1 VNERTDQN
9 LLHDYF
15 QNRSETAFAELVRRH
30 VDFVYSAALR
40 LVGNPQSAEDVTQ
53 AVFVALAQNAA
64 RLTEHPVLSGWLHCT
79 TRNLAANTIRANVRR
94 TAREQEAAAMN
105 ELLAAGSNALWDSLA
120 PHLDAAL
127 GELTEADRDA
137 LLMRYFE
144 RKSAR
149 EMAQILGT
157 SEEAAQK
164 RVTRAVERVR
174 EFFSKRGITIGAAG
188 LVVAISANAV
198 QAAPVGLAATI
209 SASAILAGAAV
220 HTSTTIAATKVIA
233 MTTAQKTFFGLV
245 VAAAVATPLMT
256 HLHAESLLHEQESAL
271 HRGAETL
278 AQLQTNNGR
287 LAGPAAFPDNSPTSS
302 QQSNQFSEVLKLR
315 GEITRLQ
322 SEVQE
327 LANSKTNGPLS
338 REEKLAAM
346 RQLYADRIQWLKDL
360 FASNP
365 SQAVPELRYLPEDK
379 WRELVQ
385 YDHHAWDPDNTNLLC
400 SARES
405 AQAYFMNTTLHSAL
419 RKFLKQNAG
428 QFPTDPRQLQPYF
441 TTPVDSATLQDWT
454 ILPMTSLQPGLRI
467 DGDWAI
473 TQKAP
478 VNAALDQRF
487 VMGANGMHLGPGH
500 TPENWALVNNQP

>member
-1 VNERTDQN
+1 VNERTDQQ
-9 LLHDYF
+9 LLRDYL

-64 RLTEHPVLSGWLHCT
+64 RLADHPVLSGWLHCT

-105 ELLAAGSNALWDSLA
+105 ELLAAGSNAPWESLA

-127 GELTEADRDA
+127 GELAEVDRDA
-137 LLMRYFE
+137 LLLRYFE

-174 EFFSKRGITIGAAG
+174 EFFSKRGVTIGAAG
-188 LVVAISANAV
+188 LVVAISANAI

-209 SASAILAGAAV
+209 SASAILAGTVV
-220 HTSTTIAATKVIA
+220 HTSTAIAATKVIA
-233 MTTAQKTFFGLV
+233 MTTAQKTLFGLV
-245 VAAAVATPLMT
+245 VAAAVTTPLLT
-256 HLHAESLLHEQESAL
+256 HLHAESRLHEQESVL
-271 HRGAETL
+271 RRGAETL
-278 AQLQTNNGR
+278 ARLQTDNNR
-287 LAGPAAFPDNSPTSS
+287 LSHPAAASDNSAATSR
-302 QQSNQFSEVLKLR
+302 QSNQFSEVLKLR
-315 GEITRLQ
+315 GEITGLQ
-322 SEVQE
+322 SAVQE

-338 REEKLAAM
+338 REEKLASL
-346 RQLYADRIQWLKDL
+346 RQLYADRVQWLKDL
-360 FASNP
+360 FAANP
-365 SQAVPELRYLPEDK
+365 SQAVPELKYLSEDK
-379 WRELVQ
+379 WREEVE
-385 YDHHAWDPDNTNLLC
+385 YDHHNIDPDNAYLL
-400 SARES
+400 SGTRGMAQIDFAES
-405 AQAYFMNTTLHSAL
+405 TLGPAL
-419 RKFLKQNAG
+419 RKFLKQNQG
-428 QFPTDPRQLQPYF
+428 QFPTDLSQLEPYF
-441 TTPVDSATLQDWT
+441 ATPVDAATLEDWT
-454 ILPMTSLQPGLRI
+454 ILPMTSLQPGLRV

-478 VNAALDQRF
+478 VNAAFDERF
-487 VMGANGMHLGPGH
+487 VMGARGAHIGSRSPD
-500 TPENWALVNNQP
+500 NWVLVNNP

>member
-1 VNERTDQN
+1 MNDRTDQH
-9 LLHDYF
+9 LLRDYR

-64 RLTEHPVLSGWLHCT
+64 RLADHPVLSGWLHCT
-79 TRNLAANTIRANVRR
+79 TRNLAANTIRANIRR

-105 ELLAAGSNALWDSLA
+105 ELLAAGSNVLWDSLA

-127 GELTEADRDA
+127 GELAEADRDA
-137 LLMRYFE
+137 LLLRYFE

-198 QAAPVGLAATI
+198 QAAPAGLAATI
-209 SASAILAGAAV
+209 SASAVLAGAAV

-233 MTTAQKTFFGLV
+233 MTTAQKTLFGLV
-245 VAAAVATPLMT
+245 VAAAITAPLMT
-256 HLHAESLLHEQESAL
+256 HLRAESRLHDQENAL
-271 HRGAETL
+271 RRGAETL
-278 AQLQTNNGR
+278 AQLQTDNDRLSHLPTTANNSST
-287 LAGPAAFPDNSPTSS
+287 PS
-302 QQSNQFSEVLKLR
+302 QQDDQMHQVLRLRAEV
-315 GEITRLQ
+315 TRLQ
-322 SEVQE
+322 SEVQSLSNPE
-327 LANSKTNGPLS
+327 TNKPLS
-338 REEKLAAM
+338 RAEMLASM
-346 RQLYADRIQWLKDL
+346 RQMYIDRIQWLKNL
-360 FASNP
+360 FATNP
-365 SQAVPELRYLPEDK
+365 SQQVPELKYLADEK
-379 WRELVQ
+379 WMDLVE
-385 YDHHAWDPDNTNLLC
+385 YDHHAIDPDNSRLLS
-400 SARES
+400 SARGS
-405 AQAYFMNTTLHSAL
+405 AQIAFMTHTLEPAL
-419 RKFLKQNAG
+419 RKFLKQNQG
-428 QFPTDPRQLQPYF
+428 QFPTEVSQLGPYLS
-441 TTPVDSATLQDWT
+441 TPVDASALQDW
-454 ILPMTSLQPGLRI
+454 IVLPMQRLPPGMRI

-487 VMGANGMHLGPGH
+487 VFNARGGHLGSNPKD
-500 TPENWALVNNQP
+500 WDLANNQP